1 MRLMPGRLATV
12 LEMIKVQHS
21 LFALPWAFVAAFY
34 AANGLPPWGKMG
46 WILLAMVAAR
56 SASMAFNRA
65 VDAKIDAENPRTKGR
80 AIPAGRLST
89 AFTLA
94 FAVVMVALL
103 FVSAWR
109 LNPLCLKLCPVAL
122 AVTLGYSFTK
132 RFTALCHF
140 VLGLSLAA
148 APVGAWLAV
157 APERAGAPLP
167 YLLGAA
173 VMFWIAGADILYAC
187 EDLEFDRAKR
197 LHSVPA
203 AVGIRAALL
212 ISILCHVVA
221 VGALVAIGVTAR
233 LGLYYHGAIA
243 AIAVLLVY
251 EHAIVKPGD
260 LRRVNQAFFHVNA
273 VVSGVILAG
282 ALLDLFARR

>member
-1 MRLMPGRLATV
+1 MFGRVGTV

-34 AANGLPPWGKMG
+34 AARGMPDWKKMG

-56 SASMAFNRA
+56 SAAMAFNRA
-65 VDAKIDAENPRTKGR
+65 VDARIDAENPRTRMR
-80 AIPAGRLST
+80 AIPAGKLTT

-94 FAVVMVALL
+94 FAVVMVGLL
-103 FVSAWR
+103 VFAAAM
-109 LNPLCLKLCPVAL
+109 LNPLCLKLCPIAL
-122 AVTLGYSFTK
+122 VVTLGYSFTK

-148 APVGAWLAV
+148 APIGAWLAV
-157 APERAGAPLP
+157 DPSRYADPLP
-167 YLLGAA
+167 YLLGGA

-187 EDLEFDRAKR
+187 EDFEFDRSKR

-203 AVGIRAALL
+203 AIGIRPAL
-212 ISILCHVVA
+212 IVSIVCHVAA
-221 VGALVAIGVTAR
+221 VGALVAVGFLGR
-233 LGLYYHGAIA
+233 LGPFYHGAVA
-243 AIAVLLVY
+243 AIALLLVY

>member
-1 MRLMPGRLATV
+1 VLRRIAV
-12 LEMIKVQHS
+12 ILEMIKVQHS

-34 AANGLPPWGKMG
+34 AARGLPAPGKMG

-56 SASMAFNRA
+56 SAAMAFNRA
-65 VDAKIDAENPRTKGR
+65 ADARIDAENPRTKLR
-80 AIPAGRLST
+80 AIPAGKLSVG
-89 AFTLA
+89 FTLA
-94 FAVVMVALL
+94 FAAVMVGLL
-103 FVSAWR
+103 VLSAWR
-109 LNPLCLKLCPVAL
+109 LNPLCLKLCPIAL

-132 RFTALCHF
+132 RFTPLCHW

-148 APVGAWLAV
+148 APIGAWLAV
-157 APERAGAPLP
+157 APERADEPLP

-187 EDLEFDRAKR
+187 EDLEFDRGKR

-203 AVGIRAALL
+203 AVGIALAL
-212 ISILCHVVA
+212 RLSVACHVVA
-221 VGALVAIGVTAR
+221 VAALLAVALIAHLGAFYMGAVA
-233 LGLYYHGAIA
+233 AIA
-243 AIAVLLVY
+243 ALLVY
-251 EHAIVKPGD
+251 EHAIVKPND

-282 ALLDLFARR
+282 ALLDLYARR

>member
-1 MRLMPGRLATV
+1 MLSMFGRIGTIF
-12 LEMIKVQHS
+12 EMIKVQHS
-21 LFALPWAFVAAFY
+21 LFALPWAFVGAFY
-34 AANGLPPWGKMG
+34 AARGLPPWGTMG

-56 SASMAFNRA
+56 SAAMAFNRA
-65 VDAKIDAENPRTKGR
+65 VDSKIDAENPRTKMR
-80 AIPAGRLST
+80 AIPAGRLTT

-94 FAVVMVALL
+94 FAAAMVGLLL
-103 FVSAWR
+103 FAAAM
-109 LNPLCLKLCPVAL
+109 LNPLCLKLSPIAL

-148 APVGAWLAV
+148 APIGAWIAV
-157 APERAGAPLP
+157 APSRAGEPLP
-167 YLLGAA
+167 YLLGGA

-187 EDLEFDRAKR
+187 EDFEFDRARR

-203 AVGIRAALL
+203 AIGIRPALL
-212 ISILCHVVA
+212 VSILCHVVA
-221 VGALVAIGVTAR
+221 VAALVAVGVVAR
-233 LGLYYHGAIA
+233 LGVYYFGAVGAIA
-243 AIAVLLVY
+243 ILLVY

-273 VVSGVILAG
+273 VVSAVILVG
-282 ALLDLFARR
+282 ALLDLFIGR

>member
-1 MRLMPGRLATV
+1 MPPMLGRVGTV

-34 AANGLPPWGKMG
+34 AARGMPPWGTMG

-56 SASMAFNRA
+56 SAAMAFNRA
-65 VDAKIDAENPRTKGR
+65 VDARIDAENPRTKMR
-80 AIPAGRLST
+80 AIPAGKLT
-89 AFTLA
+89 AAFTLA
-94 FAVVMVALL
+94 FAVVMVGLLL
-103 FVSAWR
+103 FAAAM
-109 LNPLCLKLCPVAL
+109 LNPLCLKLSPIAL

-148 APVGAWLAV
+148 APIGAWIAV
-157 APERAGAPLP
+157 SPERAGEPLP

-187 EDLEFDRAKR
+187 EDFEFDRAKR

-203 AVGIRAALL
+203 AIGIRPALL
-212 ISILCHVVA
+212 VSILCHVVA
-221 VGALVAIGVTAR
+221 VAALVAVGVVAR
-233 LGLYYHGAIA
+233 LGVYYFGAVGAIA
-243 AIAVLLVY
+243 LLLVY

-273 VVSGVILAG
+273 VVSAVILVG
-282 ALLDLFARR
+282 ALLDLFLR